1 MDAAMRHVSTP
12 GLVFVALALA
22 PAAASAQ
29 VPAPSPAA
37 PVAWGVAQ
45 APPRAA
51 VPGASPQDAVSPA
64 SPPAWTGFFNVDTYF
79 LPEEED
85 YLQPTIA
92 ADRGRLHLEARYN
105 YEDYRT
111 GSAFAG
117 FNAAG
122 GSAVTWAVT
131 PMVGVSF
138 GRTAAAV
145 PAFRGSLAF
154 WRIEASAE
162 GEWAFAFDDEDD
174 SFFYTWLE
182 ADLSLTDWMWA
193 GLSSQTTKVFGE
205 PQDTEWGPVVGF
217 AIGPLDL
224 ATYVF
229 NLGQSRPSVIVS
241 AILNFGAD

>member
-1 MDAAMRHVSTP
+1 MCSASTLRFVLAAVM
-12 GLVFVALALA
+12 LA
-22 PAAASAQ
+22 PAVAAAQ
-29 VPAPSPAA
+29 VQIRVPGPPPAWAATPSSPGTA
-37 PVAWGVAQ
+37 PT
-45 APPRAA
+45 AA
-51 VPGASPQDAVSPA
+51 VPQDAVAPA
-64 SPPAWTGFFNVDTYF
+64 PDSGWTGFFNVDTYL

-122 GSAVTWAVT
+122 GRAVAWTVT
-131 PMVGVSF
+131 PMLGVSF

-145 PAFRGSLAF
+145 PAFRGAVTF
-154 WRIEASAE
+154 WRLEASAE
-162 GEWAFAFDDEDD
+162 GEWAFAFDNEDD
-174 SFFYTWLE
+174 SFFYAWLE

-217 AIGPLDL
+217 AIGPVDL